1 MDNHDH
7 PTHDAPQ
14 SRHQHGHGHGAATD
28 DPETQARTEAALAGL
43 LELDAEVLRTFHDET
58 AAWVHDQA
66 ADLACTRILDLG
78 SGIGIGALA
87 LAHYFD
93 KADITAL
100 DISPY
105 LLQRLRERAGD
116 LGLADRIHTVEADL
130 DAAWP
135 PLDPA
140 DLAWASTSLHHM
152 QDPDR
157 VLATVHAALRPGGL
171 LAVAELDAFPRFL
184 PEDLGFGRPGLE
196 DRCHAALAGHMA
208 EQLPHL
214 GADWGP
220 YLTRAGFT
228 VQAQRTFTIDPARP
242 LPAATGRYAR
252 LALQR
257 IRSGVDARVDADDLA
272 ALDTLLGDGPE
283 GVLRREDLTVRGA
296 RTLWIA
302 RRP

>member
-7 PTHDAPQ
+7 HPAHHAPQ
-14 SRHQHGHGHGAATD
+14 GHHQHGHGPAD
-28 DPETQARTEAALAGL
+28 DPEAQARAETAMAGL
-43 LELDAEVLRTFHDET
+43 LELDAEVLHAFHDDI
-58 AAWVHDQA
+58 ASWVHDQA
-66 ADLACTRILDLG
+66 ADLACARILDLG

-100 DISPY
+100 DISPHM
-105 LLQRLRERAGD
+105 LQRLRERAGD

-130 DAAWP
+130 DATWP

-152 QDPDR
+152 QDPGR
-157 VLATVHAALRPGGL
+157 VLATVYAALRPGGL

-184 PEDLGFGRPGLE
+184 PEDVGFGRPGLE

-220 YLTRAGFT
+220 YLTGAGFT
-228 VQAQRTFTIDPARP
+228 IQAQRTFTIDLAPP
-242 LPAATGRYAR
+242 LPAATGRYAQ

-257 IRSGVDARVDADDLA
+257 IRSGVDARADADDLA
-272 ALDTLLGDGPE
+272 TLDALLGDGPD
-283 GVLRREDLTVRGA
+283 GVLRRGDLTVRGA